1 MIIAPVD
8 PWITLILIELFFTI
22 FILEIFVFVQFDFLQ
37 IFIFFFL
44 ISHKFKLVSRFYKNP
59 FTRKF
64 RFDYVQRK
72 IKES

>member
-44 ISHKFKLVSRFYKNP
+44 ISHKFKLVSRFYKILLRGN
-59 FTRKF
+59 
-64 RFDYVQRK
+64 FDSYYVQRK